1 MDTAHV
7 ENHNEIGREFEPA
20 RYVLRHIFFAL
31 DEMSLEFLG
40 GATME
45 FIWLEPGSSLSGGRR
60 VMMTYY
66 ASKGRS
72 SRCQAAGVIGWVN
85 RE

>member
-31 DEMSLEFLG
+31 DEMSLEFPG

-45 FIWLEPGSSLSGGRR
+45 FIWLEPG
-60 VMMTYY
+60 VFT
-66 ASKGRS
+66 
-72 SRCQAAGVIGWVN
+72 IGWPTSDDELLSLEGMARQVSISWGYWLGK
-85 RE
+85 